1 MVRLDID
8 NKTLIIKQ
16 KGVKSNLEKEWRII
30 LNEIKNIYSRKTQRN
45 KRKRK
50 KEGKNRKN

>member
-1 MVRLDID
+1 MVRLDIN

-30 LNEIKNIYSRKTQRN
+30 LNEIKNIYVMPKILILFIT
-45 KRKRK
+45 K
-50 KEGKNRKN
+50 

>member
-1 MVRLDID
+1 MVRLDIN

-16 KGVKSNLEKEWRII
+16 KGVKSNLEKEWGII

-50 KEGKNRKN
+50 KRRQK